1 MAGTKNGSG
10 KRWGLTVIVVVVL
23 LLCGFIYWKTM
34 SLKDEVEALNE
45 KYESLQEDIEA
56 AKRETIATENKIKYY
71 QTDDY
76 IEDQARDIFGLR
88 DSDETIFKPEEEKT
102 SDKKKNE

>member
-1 MAGTKNGSG
+1 MAGTKKRNG

-45 KYESLQEDIEA
+45 KYESVQNDIEA
-56 AKRETIATENKIKYY
+56 AKRETTATENKIKYY

-76 IEDQARDIFGLR
+76 IEERAREIFGLR
-88 DSDETIFKPEEEKT
+88 SSDETIFLPRE
-102 SDKKKNE
+102 SGDDKDKN